1 MNKELRQLSTV
12 FAQVLQENQFAGV
25 ILLADGKGN
34 GEYNMILD
42 KEQLDWS
49 TLRFI
54 KEKKAIHVQIYKKS
68 KPEQTEMTVNAI
80 IVLRDL
86 LLNQGEALIKLANQI
101 TSTVEVEET
110 GGEFEPA

>member
-1 MNKELRQLSTV
+1 MNKELRKISMV
-12 FAQVLQENQFAGV
+12 FGQVLQDNQFAGV

-34 GEYNMILD
+34 GEYNVVLD

-49 TLRFI
+49 TLKFMRQD
-54 KEKKAIHVQIYKKS
+54 KVMHVQIYKKS
-68 KPEQTEMTVNAI
+68 KPEKTEMTVNAI

-86 LLNQGEALIKLANQI
+86 LLNQGESLIKLAHRI

-110 GGEFEPA
+110 GSEFEPA